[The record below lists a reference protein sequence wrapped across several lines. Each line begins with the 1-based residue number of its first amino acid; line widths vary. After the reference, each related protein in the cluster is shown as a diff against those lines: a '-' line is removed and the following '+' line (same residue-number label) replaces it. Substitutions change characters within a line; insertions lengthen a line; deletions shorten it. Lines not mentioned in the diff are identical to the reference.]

1 VKLSGW
7 PCPQPDGTLAPEL
20 ALSFDHARPRRL
32 LVLPALFDEAN
43 RMRRFTLEVLRRL
56 DAAGIDSL
64 IPDLP
69 GCNESAAPLDQC
81 DLALWRQ
88 AAAAAAAHFGA
99 THLLAIRGGGLLLP
113 ERLPGWHYGA
123 VKGASILRQ
132 MLRARILSAREAGR
146 EEDADGLLDRG
157 LREGIELGGYGLGAQ
172 LIGELQDALPPE
184 RAGLVR
190 IEQELLGGSPLW
202 LRAEPDEDRAQA
214 DALAAVIAVG
224 MAG

>member
-1 VKLSGW
+1 MKLTSW
-7 PCPQPDGTLAPEL
+7 PCPQPGGALAPEL
-20 ALSFDHARPRRL
+20 ALTFDHTRLRRL

-69 GCNESAAPLDQC
+69 GSNESAATLGQC
-81 DLALWRQ
+81 DLALWREAAS
-88 AAAAAAAHFGA
+88 AAAADSGA
-99 THLLAIRGGGLLLP
+99 THLLAIRGGGFLLP
-113 ERLPGWHYGA
+113 ELLPGWHYGA
-123 VKGASILRQ
+123 VKGATILRQ
-132 MLRARILSAREAGR
+132 MLRARILTAREAGR
-146 EEDADGLLDRG
+146 EENADMLLDQG
-157 LREGIELGGYGLGAQ
+157 LREGIELGGYRLGAG
-172 LIGELQDALPPE
+172 LIGDLQDALPPE

-190 IEQELLGGSPLW
+190 IDQELLGGSPLW